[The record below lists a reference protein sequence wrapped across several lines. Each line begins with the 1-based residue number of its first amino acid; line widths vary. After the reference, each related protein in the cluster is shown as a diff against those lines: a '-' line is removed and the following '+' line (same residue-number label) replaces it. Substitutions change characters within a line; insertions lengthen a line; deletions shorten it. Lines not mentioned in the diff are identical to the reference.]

1 MTDIVRKT
9 EAIETAPRAGGAD
22 GARREIVI
30 TLEAETLD
38 RQQKLA
44 RVRAGQGSTFEILC
58 DEGTHLGGDDAAPSP
73 LSYFSAGV
81 AF

>member
-1 MTDIVRKT
+1 MGEIVRKV
-9 EAIETAPRAGGAD
+9 ETRKQTSRTTGGD
-22 GARREIVI
+22 GPRREIVI

-38 RQQKLA
+38 GQQKVA
-44 RVRAGQGSTFEILC
+44 RVRAGQGSTFEVLC

-73 LSYFSAGV
+73 LAYFSAGV